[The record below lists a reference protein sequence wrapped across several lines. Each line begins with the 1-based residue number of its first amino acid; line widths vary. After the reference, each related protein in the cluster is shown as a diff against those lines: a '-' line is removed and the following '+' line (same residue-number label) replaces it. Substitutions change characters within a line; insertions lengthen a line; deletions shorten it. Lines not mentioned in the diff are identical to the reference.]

1 MNLKWMNKEEIDSG
15 SCITTTIQRHRC
27 KVHLR
32 CLSDMKA
39 LILEIQG

>member
-15 SCITTTIQRHRC
+15 SCITTTIQCHRC
-27 KVHLR
+27 KSHLSYS
-32 CLSDMKA
+32 SDMKA